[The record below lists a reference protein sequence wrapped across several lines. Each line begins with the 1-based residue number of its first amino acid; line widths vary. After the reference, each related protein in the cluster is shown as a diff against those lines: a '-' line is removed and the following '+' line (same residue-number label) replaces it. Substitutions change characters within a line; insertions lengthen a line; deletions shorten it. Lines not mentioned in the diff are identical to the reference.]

1 MNRSQFASLILS
13 FAILGVLF
21 SWAPTSAEEVED
33 QEQDVSLY
41 LYSYN
46 GIGRLHTMETGGH
59 GDAEQ
64 VTVQPGSSVFF
75 ALNISLQADLP
86 VKSYRTD
93 VGFHLYLY
101 ANSANFNSGHLNLY
115 VRDSTTMTGG
125 ELLASGDMNI
135 PTAFQ
140 TNNEEHVD
148 IYWED
153 DIGPAYTFDTNNY
166 IVLELENDGDNAV
179 NIELDSG
186 KSGDSPSRLVTTTNP
201 VRDIT
206 VYTQSYN
213 LATSDPEDLVDT
225 ENFKPNLP
233 SDISK
238 MFVSG
243 TALNAFGTYDIT
255 AFKVQIF
262 DSEDNELF
270 IDETEVDEPDEGTG
284 TNQFEEIVWNYN
296 DPAEPSEKHKGKGF
310 YKVLVSAVNQQGNE
324 FSLEKS
330 IQMDAYG
337 VYLYTPEP
345 DQNVA
350 VGGDVDYQ
358 IFVMN
363 AGDEVDRFTIIP
375 SETSD
380 NWAVSPETWTS
391 SSLSPGDEQAITF
404 TVSASDSTEMVGKST
419 VVVFTGESEN
429 AVVAETFDLETKTSV
444 GAEYEI
450 SLYFEDDTS
459 GQAVSNLNSKG
470 VAGEWNQYT
479 LSVANQGQATDG
491 VQLLAQDVPP
501 DWEVKFEF
509 GDLNAGSITI
519 ENIPRSG
526 DGDNVANVT
535 VWVRPAQGGDVET
548 ANIELIGISQ
558 GNTSKSDSST
568 LSVTRTFGLVLSVT
582 PQGSAGIFVNK
593 QAGET
598 FEIDLL
604 LESAVE
610 DERTIRLYIPDDDED
625 GGLPNGWS
633 YSFKEDGGT
642 VTETNLE
649 GGESKVIV
657 LLITIGSQAVYAD
670 LGYSFDAM
678 AQDLSD
684 STVLARQEITVML
697 RLDSGFTIS
706 SVKYKET
713 LKPGDS
719 HTFYLNIENNANG
732 KDTFTLSAQHPSGWR
747 VVFSG
752 ESTIEIEA
760 GRSQSVPIQIT
771 VSDEARDGDQE
782 SVVIL
787 VVSQLANEEK
797 QQSFVVDVEQGFTS
811 RLSSALTDLWYIFV
825 FLGLIIVVGIAT
837 QYRQDHEWDEDY
849 SDDEPASVQTDESS
863 EDWDDWK

>member
-1 MNRSQFASLILS
+1 MNRSQFVSLILS
-13 FAILGVLF
+13 FALLGPLF
-21 SWAPTSAEEVED
+21 SWSPSSAEEVED
-33 QEQDVSLY
+33 QEQDVALY
-41 LYSYN
+41 LYTYN

-59 GDAEQ
+59 GDADQ
-64 VTVQPGSSVFF
+64 VTIQPGSSAYF

-101 ANSANFNSGHLNLY
+101 ANSGSALDNGHLNLL
-115 VRDSTTMTGG
+115 VRDGTTMTGG

-135 PTAFQ
+135 PTLFAS
-140 TNNEEHVD
+140 NNEAHVD

-153 DIGPAYTFDTNNY
+153 DAGPTYTFDANNY
-166 IVLELENDGDNAV
+166 IVLELENDGDNTV
-179 NIELDSG
+179 TINLDTG
-186 KSGDSPSRLVTTTNP
+186 KSGDSPSRLITSTNP

-213 LATSDPEDLVDT
+213 LATPDPEDLVDT
-225 ENFKPNLP
+225 EHFKPNLP

-255 AFKVQIF
+255 AFKVEIF
-262 DSEDNELF
+262 DSDDSELF
-270 IDETEVDEPDEGTG
+270 VGETEIDEPDDETG

-296 DPAEPSEKHKGKGF
+296 DPAEPSQKHKGKGI
-310 YKVLVSAVNQQGNE
+310 YTVLVSAINQQGNE
-324 FSLEKS
+324 FSLETS

-337 VYLYTPEP
+337 VYLHTPEP

-350 VGGDVDYQ
+350 VGGDVEYQ

-363 AGDEVDRFTIIP
+363 AGDETDQFTITP

-404 TVSASDSTEMVGKST
+404 TVSASDSTDMVGKST
-419 VVVFTGESEN
+419 TIQFRGESGE
-429 AVVAETFDLETKTSV
+429 AVIDEIFDLDATVTV

-450 SLYFEDDTS
+450 ALYFEDATS
-459 GQAVSNLNSKG
+459 GQAVSNLNSVG
-470 VAGEWNQYT
+470 VAGEWNQYM
-479 LSVANQGQATDG
+479 LSVSNQGQATDG

-501 DWEVKFEF
+501 DWEVKFEY
-509 GDLNAGSITI
+509 GSLNAGSITV
-519 ENIPRSG
+519 ENIPRPG
-526 DGDNVANVT
+526 DGDNIANVT
-535 VWVRPAQGGDVET
+535 VWVKPAQGGTIET
-548 ANIELIGISQ
+548 ADIELIGISQ

-568 LSVTRTFGLVLSVT
+568 LSVTRTFGLVLSAT
-582 PQGSAGIFVNK
+582 PTSGIFDRKV
-593 QAGET
+593 AGET
-598 FEIDLL
+598 FDIDLL

-610 DERTIRLYIPDDDED
+610 DERTIRLYIPDEDEE
-625 GGLPNGWS
+625 GGLPSGWS
-633 YSFKEDGGT
+633 YSFKENGAT
-642 VTETNLE
+642 VTETNLA
-649 GGESKVIV
+649 GGESKVLV
-657 LLITIGSQAVYAD
+657 LLITVGSQAVYSD
-670 LGYSFDAM
+670 TGYSFDAM

-684 STVLARQEITVML
+684 STVLARQEITVVL
-697 RLDSGFTIS
+697 NLESGFSLS
-706 SVKYKET
+706 SVRYKET

-719 HTFYLNIENNANG
+719 HTFYLNIDNIANG
-732 KDTFTLSAQHPSGWR
+732 KDIFTLSAQHPSGWR
-747 VVFSG
+747 VLFPDGNIV
-752 ESTIEIEA
+752 EIEA

-771 VSDEARDGDQE
+771 VSDEAKDGDQE

-787 VVSQLANEEK
+787 VDSQLANEEQK
-797 QQSFVVDVEQGFTS
+797 KSFVVDVEQGFTS

-825 FLGLIIVVGIAT
+825 FLGLIIIVGIAT
-837 QYRQDHEWDEDY
+837 QYRQDDDWDEDY
-849 SDDEPASVQTDESS
+849 SDDEPAPAKTDESS